1 LSIARKIVQQKAEAH
16 IKNNNPLGWF
26 EDVYA
31 SAQGNELVIPWASL
45 SPNSFMRDWLDEHPF
60 PRGKKALVV
69 GCGLGDDAEDL
80 DRRGFQVTA
89 FDISPTAIQWSRERF
104 SKSRVHYEVLDL
116 FKAPPRWKRSFDFIW
131 EAYTLQSLLS
141 PLKEKAI
148 QRMSNW
154 VSRHGTLL
162 LVTRGRETEDVIQ
175 GPPWPLTRE
184 QMGLFE
190 VSGLKQIE
198 FKDFKDPQKPTI
210 RRFLGCY
217 KFEDK

>member
-1 LSIARKIVQQKAEAH
+1 LEIARKLVQDMAKDH
-16 IKNNNPLGWF
+16 IDHNNPLGWF

-31 SAQGNELVIPWASL
+31 SAGGNELIIPWASL

-89 FDISPTAIQWSRERF
+89 FDISPTAIQWSQERF
-104 SKSRVHYEVLDL
+104 VKTRVSYVVKDL
-116 FKAPPRWKRSFDFIW
+116 FKAPASWKRSFDFIW

-141 PLKEKAI
+141 PLREDAI
-148 QRMSNW
+148 ERLAGW
-154 VSRHGTLL
+154 VAPKGILL
-162 LVTRGRETEDVIQ
+162 AVTRGKDVHEFPQ
-175 GPPWPLTRE
+175 GPPWPLTQQ
-184 QMGLFE
+184 QMELFQQA
-190 VSGLKQIE
+190 GLKCLE
-198 FKDFKDPQKPTI
+198 FKDFKDPEKPAI

-217 KFEDK
+217 KNEG

>member
-1 LSIARKIVQQKAEAH
+1 LHIARKLVQQVAEDH

-31 SAQGNELVIPWASL
+31 SAGGNEWVIPWASL

-80 DRRGFQVTA
+80 DRRGFMVTA
-89 FDISPTAIQWSRERF
+89 FDISTTAIQWTRKRF
-104 SKSRVHYEVLDL
+104 PKTRVKYEVMDL
-116 FKAPPRWKRSFDFIW
+116 FQAPARWKRSFDFVW

-141 PLKEKAI
+141 PLREKAI
-148 QRMSNW
+148 GRVSTW
-154 VSRHGTLL
+154 VAPQGILL
-162 LVTRGRETEDVIQ
+162 AVTRGRDENELPS
-175 GPPWPLTRE
+175 GPPWPLTQQ
-184 QMGLFE
+184 QMALFQQAGLTA
-190 VSGLKQIE
+190 LE
-198 FKDFKDPQKPTI
+198 FKDFKDPEKPSI

-217 KFEDK
+217 QNNG

>member
-1 LSIARKIVQQKAEAH
+1 MAPLRRRIPVLSIARKIVQQKAEAH
-16 IKNNNPLGWF
+16 IKSNNPLGWF

-104 SKSRVHYEVLDL
+104 AKSRVHYEVLDL
-116 FKAPPRWKRSFDFIW
+116 FKGPSRWKRSFDFIW

-141 PLKEKAI
+141 P
-148 QRMSNW
+148 
-154 VSRHGTLL
+154 
-162 LVTRGRETEDVIQ
+162 
-175 GPPWPLTRE
+175 
-184 QMGLFE
+184 
-190 VSGLKQIE
+190 
-198 FKDFKDPQKPTI
+198 
-210 RRFLGCY
+210 
-217 KFEDK
+217 

>member
-104 SKSRVHYEVLDL
+104 AKTRVHYEVLDL
-116 FKAPPRWKRSFDFIW
+116 FQAPPRWRRSFDFIW

-148 QRMSNW
+148 QRISHW
-154 VSRHGTLL
+154 VARKGTLL
-162 LVTRGRETEDVIQ
+162 VVTRGKDKEDFVQ
-175 GPPWPLTRE
+175 GPPWPLIME
-184 QMGLFE
+184 QMALFE
-190 VSGLKQIE
+190 DSGLKQFE
-198 FKDFKDPQKPTI
+198 FKDFKDPEKPTI

-217 KFEDK
+217 QFRG